1 MRCFFLLCFCFLTN
15 IGLFAQS
22 EQLAKNYMDQG
33 EYEKALK
40 TYEQLVK
47 NDPRNQLYF
56 FGLINSYQQLED
68 FTVAEKLLQ
77 EKLSAS
83 NDPIYLIELGHNLEL
98 QKLNEKAN
106 SYYEKALVTIAQ
118 NVNYSYSLARSFEKY
133 SLLDYAEKAYK
144 NGMAG
149 NSMMRFEIPLARIYG
164 EQGKLD
170 QMFEAFLALIEKE
183 PELSTTIIREFDR
196 YITNDA
202 SNEANLILK
211 KAILKRLQQNQGI
224 VFTEILSWLFIQQKD
239 FNKAFVQEKAIYK
252 RGNKNLQRIIQLAV
266 ISRSEEDLE
275 TSKEVLEFI
284 IGEDPPGNI
293 LLQAKQLLLNMKV
306 QTASKNEYE
315 EIAKDFDLV
324 LEEFGNG
331 EETLSIQIDRANF
344 IAFQLENVKKAE
356 DLLLELAARTNSN
369 YQLASV
375 KMALAD
381 ILVIA
386 QKFNQALINYSQVQ
400 NLVKND
406 ELAQEARYKVAKT
419 SYYKGDFEW
428 AKSQLDVLKASS
440 TQLIAN
446 NALELSLLIQE
457 NSLEDSTQTALK
469 LYAHADLLIFQNKKE
484 AAIKILEEL
493 LQQHKGDKIEDEAL
507 LKQAALYVELQ
518 QYEKAETNY
527 LKILEYYPDDILGD
541 NATYLLADLYNGPLG
556 KPEKAKD
563 FYEQIIFNYADSIY
577 FVDARNKYRSLRGD
591 LPD

>member
-1 MRCFFLLCFCFLTN
+1 MN
-15 IGLFAQS
+15 
-22 EQLAKNYMDQG
+22 QG

-83 NDPIYLIELGHNLEL
+83 NNPIYLIELGHNLEL

-183 PELSTTIIREFDR
+183 PELSTTIIREFDW

-211 KAILKRLQQNQGI
+211 KAILQRLQQNQGI

-306 QTASKNEYE
+306 QTASKKEYE

-457 NSLEDSTQTALK
+457 NSLEDSTQAALK

>member
-1 MRCFFLLCFCFLTN
+1 
-15 IGLFAQS
+15 
-22 EQLAKNYMDQG
+22 MDQG

-40 TYEQLVK
+40 TYEQLVN

-56 FGLINSYQQLED
+56 FGLINSYQQLEN

-77 EKLSAS
+77 EKLSDS
-83 NDPIYLIELGHNLEL
+83 KDPIYLIELGHNLEL

-106 SYYEKALVTIAQ
+106 NYYERALEAITQ
-118 NVNYSYSLARSFEKY
+118 NANYSNSLARSFEKY

-144 NGMAG
+144 KGMAG

-211 KAILKRLQQNQGI
+211 KAILQRLQQNQGI

-239 FNKAFVQEKAIYK
+239 FNKAFIQEKAIYK

-275 TSKEVLEFI
+275 TSKAVLEFI

-293 LLQAKQLLLNMKV
+293 LLQANQLLLNMKV
-306 QTASKNEYE
+306 QTASKKEYE
-315 EIAKDFDLV
+315 EITKDFDLV
-324 LEEFGNG
+324 LEEFGTG

-356 DLLLELAARTNSN
+356 DLLLELAARTKSN

-591 LPD
+591 LLD

>member
-1 MRCFFLLCFCFLTN
+1 M
-15 IGLFAQS
+15 
-22 EQLAKNYMDQG
+22 YQG

-40 TYEQLVK
+40 TYEQLVH

-83 NDPIYLIELGHNLEL
+83 KDPIYLIELGHNFEL

-106 SYYEKALVTIAQ
+106 NYYERALEAITQ
-118 NVNYSYSLARSFEKY
+118 NANYSNSLARSFEKY

-144 NGMAG
+144 KGMAG

-183 PELSTTIIREFDR
+183 PEVSTSMIREFDR
-196 YITNDA
+196 YITSDA

-211 KAILKRLQQNQGI
+211 KAILQRLQQNQGI

-239 FNKAFVQEKAIYK
+239 FNKAFIQEKAIYK

-275 TSKEVLEFI
+275 TSKAVLEFI

-293 LLQAKQLLLNMKV
+293 LLQANQLLLNMKV
-306 QTASKNEYE
+306 QTASKKEYE
-315 EIAKDFDLV
+315 EITKDFDLV
-324 LEEFGNG
+324 LEEFGTG

-356 DLLLELAARTNSN
+356 DLLLELAARTKSN

-386 QKFNQALINYSQVQ
+386 QKFNQALINYSQIQ

-527 LKILEYYPDDILGD
+527 LKILEYYPDDILAD

-591 LPD
+591 LLD

>member
-1 MRCFFLLCFCFLTN
+1 M
-15 IGLFAQS
+15 
-22 EQLAKNYMDQG
+22 AKNYMDQG